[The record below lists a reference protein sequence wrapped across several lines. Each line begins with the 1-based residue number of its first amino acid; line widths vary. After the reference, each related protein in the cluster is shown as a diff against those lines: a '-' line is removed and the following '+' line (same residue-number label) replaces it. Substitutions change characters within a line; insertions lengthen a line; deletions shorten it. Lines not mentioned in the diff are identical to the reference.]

1 MSFGKDSTRAF
12 FFKGII
18 FTLYTLLNAQN
29 TSSINGFV
37 RNNSDGEPISY
48 ANVFISNTSIG
59 TTTNRDGYFVISN
72 LPLGEYELNVSMIGY
87 GSYKSIVNLIEN
99 TPARLDISM
108 AEQVIEST
116 EILVTA
122 ERQKFE
128 RSIESSQISLD
139 IREIN
144 SAPAFIEPDVF
155 RTLQM
160 LPGVQ
165 TTSDFS
171 SALYVRGSTP
181 DQNLIMLDGI
191 VVYNPYHLGGIF
203 STFNTDAIKEAVF
216 HAGGFPA
223 RYGGRMGA
231 ILNVVNREGNVNKI
245 QGMANI
251 SLISSKALL
260 EGPLPR
266 WRGMKGS
273 WMISG
278 RRTYFDS
285 VIDALKIPIG
295 KKADGTEEYFQFPY
309 FFYDY
314 QIKINLD
321 VNQDHRITYSRFYGD
336 DILNYSYE
344 EKESYNNANVSRDS
358 EFGFTIDWPW
368 GNRTNGVIWRWIM
381 SPELV
386 AKTFVSNSRYRFD
399 LDLGFTSRDTYTYLD
414 SATTIFTDV
423 NWRLYDIIDDNS
435 IETELTWDVNNSHQ
449 ITSGFQLKSIR
460 FDLGQEV
467 NFTTQ
472 DTSVT
477 FSPLTLENNTR
488 EISFFVQDRWDFSE
502 KLKFQ
507 LGLRGTDYN
516 LHDKLYFDP
525 RIGMK
530 YHYSANIA
538 LKLNW
543 GLYHQFLT
551 TANNQDENLRLVE
564 LWLGIPEDKPAAVS
578 QHLITGL
585 EYMSPKNIFYRLEI
599 YQKDFDNLLTLK
611 QGNQNTMEDDQT
623 DTPFNEFWDT
633 RGNSWG
639 IELLLKK
646 SSGRLNGWLGYTYAS
661 TKYFTEPNG
670 WHHPNFDRTHTL
682 NIVGN
687 YELTKNLEI
696 STALTQSSGNP
707 YTKILGRVYDW
718 DQNLNTDTYWYPFD
732 SYIVGEKNTERYN
745 DYFRIDV
752 GMTRK
757 GGYLFGV
764 VKYDTYWQIMNVTRH
779 LNAFSYAYRTK
790 IGSNGNQLG
799 VERRVVPQFPL
810 IFTFG
815 VKIDF

>member
-1 MSFGKDSTRAF
+1 MF
-12 FFKGII
+12 FLRSIKVII
-18 FTLYTLLNAQN
+18 FISLTFLVAQN
-29 TSSINGFV
+29 SSSINGFV
-37 RNNSDGEPISY
+37 RNDANGEPISY

-59 TTTNRDGYFVISN
+59 AATNRDGYFVISN
-72 LPLGEYELNVSMIGY
+72 IPSGIHEVNVSMIGY
-87 GSYKSIVNLIEN
+87 AVHKETIDLTETSSIRIEV
-99 TPARLDISM
+99 RM
-108 AEQVIEST
+108 KEQVIEGS
-116 EILVTA
+116 EVLVTA

-203 STFNTDAIKEAVF
+203 STFNTDAIKEADF

-223 RYGGRMGA
+223 RHGGRMGA
-231 ILNVVNREGNVNKI
+231 ILNVINREGNTNEI
-245 QGMANI
+245 TGMANI
-251 SLISSKALL
+251 SLISSKGLL

-285 VIDALKIPIG
+285 IVDALKIPIG
-295 KKADGTEEYFQFPY
+295 QKADGTDAYFQFPY

-314 QIKINLD
+314 QVKINLD
-321 VNQDHRITYSRFYGD
+321 INQDHRITYSRFYGD
-336 DILNYSYE
+336 DVLDYSWDE
-344 EKESYNNANVSRDS
+344 RESIDNANVNRDT
-358 EFGFTIDWPW
+358 ETGFSIKWPW
-368 GNRTNGVIWRWIM
+368 GNRTNGIIWRWII
-381 SPELV
+381 SPQMV

-399 LDLGFTSRDTYTYLD
+399 FDLGFYFKDTYTYAD
-414 SATTIFTDV
+414 SVTAIFTDV
-423 NWRLYDIIDDNS
+423 NWRLYDIINDNS
-435 IETELTWDVNNSHQ
+435 IETELTWKATDRHEM
-449 ITSGFQLKSIR
+449 TAGFQLKSVD
-460 FDLGQEV
+460 FDLGEEV
-467 NFTTQ
+467 NIATQ

-477 FSPLTLENNTR
+477 FSPLTLDNKTR
-488 EISFFVQDRWDFSE
+488 EISFFIQDRWEFSE

-507 LGLRGTDYN
+507 LGIRGTDYN
-516 LHDKLYFDP
+516 LHDEFYLDP
-525 RIGMK
+525 RLGMK
-530 YHYSANIA
+530 YHYSKNVA

-564 LWLGIPEDKPAAVS
+564 LWLGIPEDKPAAIS
-578 QHLITGL
+578 QHIIGGL
-585 EYMSPKNIFYRLEI
+585 EYMSQRNIFYRLEI

-611 QGNQNTMEDDQT
+611 QENQNTMEDDDS

-633 RGNSWG
+633 QGNSWG
-639 IELLLKK
+639 VEFLLKK
-646 SSGRLNGWLGYTYAS
+646 STGRLNGWVGYTYAE
-661 TKYFTEPNG
+661 TKYFTEPSG
-670 WHHPNFDRTHTL
+670 WHHPNFDRTHTI

-687 YELTKNLEI
+687 IELTEELEI

-718 DQNLNTDTYWYPFD
+718 EQNLYRDTYWYPLD
-732 SYIVGEKNTERYN
+732 SYIVGEKNTERYD

-757 GGYLFGV
+757 GGNLFGLE
-764 VKYDTYWQIMNVTRH
+764 YDTYWQLMNVTRH

-790 IGSNGNQLG
+790 TGMNGDQLG

-810 IFTFG
+810 ILTFG
-815 VKIDF
+815 VKFDF